1 MNAFGSGQ
9 SPNSEFFSPSMTL
22 FSNLILN
29 DDLRSLQADDKKNI
43 CFSARICKWSC
54 KRSRFIILI
63 GKPPSCQCFVHERNH
78 INHPAVGAM
87 VVAHQPKQHSIK
99 WHFPILW
106 CYEPSGHREA
116 PGRGAHMLSPMPPG
130 KSQGLAGVCL
140 Q

>member
-43 CFSARICKWSC
+43 CFSAHICKWSC

-63 GKPPSCQCFVHERNH
+63 GKPPSCQCFVQ
-78 INHPAVGAM
+78 IQSLCF
-87 VVAHQPKQHSIK
+87 HQGYYNGKYLWRKPLTNLFGNIWLA
-99 WHFPILW
+99 WH
-106 CYEPSGHREA
+106 
-116 PGRGAHMLSPMPPG
+116 
-130 KSQGLAGVCL
+130 LADNIPQCSRDHQVSSCS
-140 Q
+140 